1 MLPKPVERL
10 PEKQLA
16 AALAEGRVEGG
27 ESAADGGGA
36 PSLPGVQL
44 TRARDT
50 FAWIHEREEESL
62 NCIEEIS
69 SRPMFA
75 GVWRIRGVQ
84 NSSRLFKI
92 VQAVSGCFRAS
103 SALNFLELP

>member
-44 TRARDT
+44 TRARV
-50 FAWIHEREEESL
+50 I
-62 NCIEEIS
+62 
-69 SRPMFA
+69 
-75 GVWRIRGVQ
+75 
-84 NSSRLFKI
+84 
-92 VQAVSGCFRAS
+92 
-103 SALNFLELP
+103 